1 MMLLRYSN
9 DARSSSK
16 ERGMRAFLALL
27 MIAALAS
34 PALAQDNHIQRYGEP
49 DHEQTASEKAADKA
63 AARAY
68 EKSLGNIPDA
78 GATDP
83 WGGVRSNDA
92 PKTTAVKP
100 KKTKTGSAEA
110 K

>member
-1 MMLLRYSN
+1 
-9 DARSSSK
+9 
-16 ERGMRAFLALL
+16 MRAFLAF
-27 MIAALAS
+27 IVFAALGGTAF
-34 PALAQDNHIQRYGEP
+34 AQDNHIQRYGEP

-68 EKSLGNIPDA
+68 EKSLNVIPDA
-78 GATDP
+78 GPSDP

-92 PKTTAVKP
+92 PKATAAKP
-100 KKTKTGSAEA
+100 KKAKTGSAEA

>member
-1 MMLLRYSN
+1 
-9 DARSSSK
+9 
-16 ERGMRAFLALL
+16 MRAFLALV
-27 MIAALAS
+27 IVAALAG
-34 PALAQDNHIQRYGEP
+34 PVFAQDNHVQRYGEP
-49 DHEQTASEKAADKA
+49 DKEKSETEKAADKA

-78 GATDP
+78 GPSDP
-83 WGGVRSNDA
+83 WGKVRATDA
-92 PKTTAVKP
+92 PKATAAKP